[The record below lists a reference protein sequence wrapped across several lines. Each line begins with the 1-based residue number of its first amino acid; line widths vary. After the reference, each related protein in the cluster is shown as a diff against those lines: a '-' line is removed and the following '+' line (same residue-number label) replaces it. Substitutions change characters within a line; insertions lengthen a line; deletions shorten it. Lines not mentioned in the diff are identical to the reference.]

1 MAVLNL
7 NQTSFT
13 SGELSPRVL
22 GRTDIDRYGF
32 GVKLCRNAIV
42 TKQGGVKRRPGS
54 MYVGAA
60 DTAVA
65 RSSILIPFIQGAD
78 SAWMIEFSNVKA
90 KVYNSDRTYSGTQL
104 TSPYTSAQLA
114 EIDWAQSDN
123 TLWLFHPDV
132 PVHRLQRLDGGA
144 WVLSP
149 APFTTLPF
157 AETGVNPSTTAT
169 LSSAAVGAG
178 RTLSSTA
185 GAFEAADVGRG
196 IISGPGLAVIT
207 GYTSSTQVTVE
218 ITRAFAGTAL
228 ASQAWTIDSSPQT
241 DCTPGAKDPVGTVT
255 TLTLATAGW
264 RASDVGSMVR
274 INGGLLKIT
283 SISSAT
289 VVQARILRAL
299 SANVAAPALSWSL
312 EPPSWSPVY
321 GYPRSGTV
329 YQQRLILAGNR
340 KFPRTVWGSRSGEP
354 LDFERWTDDSDS
366 FAFTIDSDESTPI
379 RFVSGSQELVV
390 LTESAEYSMRGGVEK
405 PITPTNVRVK
415 PESSHGCSQ
424 VRPVQINREAWF
436 VQRAGRKVR
445 AMGYR
450 YDFDGY
456 SSPDATALADHI
468 TESGVVSMTYAQET
482 EGVIWASL
490 GNGRMVSCT
499 LDRDQQPSVIAW
511 CAHPAS
517 GFVEWVASIPAGDR
531 DEVWAIVRRTVNGSE
546 VRYIEVLDDKLE
558 PWHPSMPTPP
568 AEGDEDARRAVYGYT
583 VDCGKVFDNASG
595 QTTFSVP
602 HLAGLMVDIVADGAK
617 QPRQTVPAGGSITI
631 GRVSKRTLIGL
642 PFRTVIRLLTPEV
655 QTQLGSAQGVPQ
667 RTGRVS
673 LHVLESIG
681 AKVSSL
687 DGTDEVVPPRTFGPG
702 QLDQPPMPFTGFMD
716 ITKLGWAKGRSE
728 VSIIQD
734 DPLPLHVLSVVRRQ
748 SIAG

>member
-7 NQTSFT
+7 NQSAFT

-42 TKQGGVKRRPGS
+42 TKQGGVKRRPGT
-54 MYVGAA
+54 MYVGPA
-60 DTAVA
+60 DTATA
-65 RSSILIPFIQGAD
+65 SSSILIPFVQGAGA
-78 SAWMIEFSNVKA
+78 AWMIEFANTTA
-90 KVYNSDRTYSGTQL
+90 KVYGSNRAYTGVQL

-114 EIDWAQSDN
+114 ELDWAQSDS
-123 TLWLFHPDV
+123 TMWLFHPDV
-132 PVHRLQRLDGGA
+132 PVHRLQRLDGGS

-157 AETGVNPSTTAT
+157 AESGVNPSTAAT
-169 LSSAAVGAG
+169 LSASTVGAG
-178 RTLSSTA
+178 RTLTAAA
-185 GAFEAADVGRG
+185 GAFVAADVGRA
-196 IISGPGLAVIT
+196 IVSGPGLAVIT
-207 GYTSSTQVTVE
+207 GYTSTTQVTVE

-241 DCTPGAKDPVGTVT
+241 DCTPSAKDPVGASI
-255 TLTLATAGW
+255 TLTLAAAGW
-264 RASDVGSMVR
+264 RASDVGSLVR
-274 INGGLLKIT
+274 INGGLVKIT
-283 SISSAT
+283 SYTSDT
-289 VVQARILRAL
+289 VVHARILRAL
-299 SANVAAPALSWSL
+299 SAIVAAPALAWSL

-329 YQQRLILAGNR
+329 YQQRLITAGNR
-340 KFPRTVWGSRSGEP
+340 KFPRTVWGSRIGET
-354 LDFERWTDDSDS
+354 LDFERWTDDNDS

-379 RFVSGSQELVV
+379 RFVTGTQELVV

-405 PITPTNVRVK
+405 PITPTNVRIK
-415 PESSHGCSQ
+415 PESGHGCSQ

-456 SSPDATALADHI
+456 SSPDTTALAEHI
-468 TESGVVSMTYAQET
+468 TESGVVSMTYAQEL
-482 EGVIWASL
+482 EGVVWASL

-499 LDRDQQPSVIAW
+499 LDRDQQPSVVAW
-511 CAHPAS
+511 TAHPAS

-531 DEVWAIVRRTVNGSE
+531 DEVWAIVRRTINGAQ

-558 PWHPSMPTPP
+558 AWHPSMPTPA
-568 AEGDEDARRAVYGYT
+568 AEGDEDARRPVYGYT
-583 VDCGKVFDNASG
+583 VDCGVVIDNASG
-595 QTTFSVP
+595 QASFSVP
-602 HLAGLMVDIVADGAK
+602 HLAGVTVDIVADGAR
-617 QPRQTVPAGGSITI
+617 QPRAQVAADGSLTI
-631 GRVSKRTLIGL
+631 PRTSKRTLIGI
-642 PFRTVIRLLTPEV
+642 PFRTVVKLLTPEV

-667 RTGRVS
+667 RSGRVS
-673 LHVLESIG
+673 LHVLDTIG
-681 AKVSSL
+681 GKVASL
-687 DGTDEVVPPRTFGPG
+687 DGQEEPIPPRAFGPAV
-702 QLDQPPMPFTGFMD
+702 LDQPPLPYTGFMD
-716 ITKLGWAKGRSE
+716 VTKLGWTKSRSE

-734 DPLPLHVLSVVRRQ
+734 DPFPLHILAVVRRQ
-748 SIAG
+748 NIAG